1 MSEAW
6 KKNPEVIVENSFKRC
21 CVSDALKGRKGTIVR
36 KNIAKLSVKEPGRFS
51 VSVIVFF
58 CWSTGQMQRFSLL
71 V

>member
-36 KNIAKLSVKEPGRFS
+36 KNIAFNNFRSGSHPEELDSETFYE
-51 VSVIVFF
+51 
-58 CWSTGQMQRFSLL
+58 
-71 V
+71 